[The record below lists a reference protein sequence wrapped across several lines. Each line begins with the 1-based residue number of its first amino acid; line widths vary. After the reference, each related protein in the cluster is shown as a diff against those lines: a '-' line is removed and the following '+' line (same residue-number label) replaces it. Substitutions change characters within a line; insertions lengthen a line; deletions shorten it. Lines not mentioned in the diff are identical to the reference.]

1 MHLSSKS
8 KPSFTAATCR
18 FLLLFCLLNFGTTQH
33 LYAEKLA
40 DLNPFIGDRDAIL
53 VADPQGRIVFSKNAD
68 LQLVPASTLKI
79 FTALVALH
87 YLGPDYRFVTEFYQD
102 HHSNLKVKGYGD
114 PLLISEALAGIALDL
129 TSIPGIEFN
138 HINDIVLDDSYFK
151 TPIAIPGVNL
161 SNEPYDAPI
170 GALCVNFNTV
180 NFKRS
185 PNGIF
190 VSAEPQTPLLPFVQ
204 EKIDASQLD
213 HGRILLSSQRNEN
226 TLYSGH
232 LLLYFLKKEAIQFD
246 GRIRTG
252 KVQKDNDKLIFR
264 YVSSF
269 SLMQVISKLFEY
281 SNNFMANQLL
291 ITCGAKAYGP
301 PGSLENGVQAASA
314 YAKNILK
321 IDKFRL
327 VEGSGISRKNRMS
340 AASFYKI
347 LKVFAPY
354 HFLMRKMGKAFY
366 KTGTLRGINTRAG
379 YIENKEGKLYS
390 FVVLINT
397 PRKSPKPIVDILLRN
412 LD

>member
-8 KPSFTAATCR
+8 KTFFTAATCR
-18 FLLLFCLLNFGTTQH
+18 FLLLFCLLNFGTTRH

-53 VADPQGRIVFSKNAD
+53 VSDPQGRIVFSKNAD
-68 LQLVPASTLKI
+68 IQLVPASTLKI

-102 HHSNLKVKGYGD
+102 HNSNLKVKGYGD
-114 PLLISEALAGIALDL
+114 PLLISEALTEIAHDL
-129 TSIPGIEFN
+129 TSIPDIELN
-138 HINDIVLDDSYFK
+138 HINDLVLDDSYFK
-151 TPIAIPGVNL
+151 TPIAIPGVNW
-161 SNEPYDAPI
+161 SNEPYDATI

-180 NFKRS
+180 NFKRN

-190 VSAEPQTPLLPFVQ
+190 VSAEAQTPLLPFVQ
-204 EKIDASQLD
+204 ERIDASQLN
-213 HGRILLSSQRNEN
+213 HGRILFSSQRSEN

-232 LLLYFLKKEAIQFD
+232 LLLYFLKKEAIQFS
-246 GRIRTG
+246 GMIKTG
-252 KVQKDNDKLIFR
+252 KVQKDNDKLICR

-301 PGSLENGVQAASA
+301 PGTLEKGVQAASA

-321 IDKFRL
+321 IDNIRF

-340 AASFYKI
+340 AVSFYKI
-347 LKVFAPY
+347 LKVFALY
-354 HFLMRKMGKAFY
+354 HFLMRRMGKAFY
-366 KTGTLRGINTRAG
+366 KTGTLKGIHTRAG
-379 YIENKEGKLYS
+379 YIENKEGSLYS
-390 FVVLINT
+390 FVVLVNT
-397 PRKSPKPIVDILLRN
+397 PGKSPKPIMDILLHN

>member
-1 MHLSSKS
+1 MHLSLKS
-8 KPSFTAATCR
+8 KPFFTTATCR
-18 FLLLFCLLNFGTTQH
+18 FLLLFCLLNFGTTKH

-68 LQLVPASTLKI
+68 IQLVPASTLKI

-102 HHSNLKVKGYGD
+102 HNSNLKVKGYGD
-114 PLLISEALAGIALDL
+114 PLLISEALAEIARDL
-129 TSIPGIEFN
+129 TSIPDIEFN
-138 HINDIVLDDSYFK
+138 HINDLVLDDSYFK
-151 TPIAIPGVNL
+151 TPITIPGVNW

-180 NFKRS
+180 NFKRN

-190 VSAEPQTPLLPFVQ
+190 VSAEAQTPLLPFVQ
-204 EKIDASQLD
+204 ERIDASQLN
-213 HGRILLSSQRNEN
+213 HGRILFSSQRSEN

-232 LLLYFLKKEAIQFD
+232 LLLYFLKKEAIQFS
-246 GRIRTG
+246 GRIKTG
-252 KVQKDNDKLIFR
+252 KVQKDNDKLICR

-301 PGSLENGVQAASA
+301 PGTLEKGVQAASA

-321 IDKFRL
+321 IDNIRF

-340 AASFYKI
+340 AVSFYKI

-354 HFLMRKMGKAFY
+354 HFLMHRMGKAFY
-366 KTGTLRGINTRAG
+366 KTGTLKGIHTRAG
-379 YIENKEGKLYS
+379 YIENKEGSLYS
-390 FVVLINT
+390 FVVLVNT
-397 PRKSPKPIVDILLRN
+397 PGKSPKPIMDILLHN

>member
-1 MHLSSKS
+1 MHLSLKS
-8 KPSFTAATCR
+8 KPFFTTATCR
-18 FLLLFCLLNFGTTQH
+18 FLLLFCLLNFGTTKH
-33 LYAEKLA
+33 LCAEKLA

-68 LQLVPASTLKI
+68 IQLVPASTLKI

-102 HHSNLKVKGYGD
+102 HNSNLKVKGYGD
-114 PLLISEALAGIALDL
+114 PLLISEALAEIARDL
-129 TSIPGIEFN
+129 TSIPDIEFN
-138 HINDIVLDDSYFK
+138 HINDLVLDDSYFK
-151 TPIAIPGVNL
+151 TPITIPGVNW

-180 NFKRS
+180 NFKRN

-190 VSAEPQTPLLPFVQ
+190 VSAEAQTPLLPFVQ
-204 EKIDASQLD
+204 ERIDASQLN
-213 HGRILLSSQRNEN
+213 HGRILFSSQRSEN

-232 LLLYFLKKEAIQFD
+232 LLLYFLKKEAIQFS
-246 GRIRTG
+246 GRIKTG
-252 KVQKDNDKLIFR
+252 KVQKDNDKLICR

-301 PGSLENGVQAASA
+301 PGTLEKGVQAASA

-321 IDKFRL
+321 IDNIRF

-340 AASFYKI
+340 AVSFYKI

-354 HFLMRKMGKAFY
+354 HFLMHRMGKAFY
-366 KTGTLRGINTRAG
+366 KTGTLKGIHTRAG
-379 YIENKEGKLYS
+379 YIENKEGSLYS
-390 FVVLINT
+390 FVVLVNT
-397 PRKSPKPIVDILLRN
+397 PGKSPKPIMDILLHN

>member
-8 KPSFTAATCR
+8 RTFFTTATCR
-18 FLLLFCLLNFGTTQH
+18 FLLLFCLLNFGTTKH
-33 LYAEKLA
+33 LCAEKLV

-68 LQLVPASTLKI
+68 IQLVPASTLKI

-102 HHSNLKVKGYGD
+102 HNSNLKVKGYGD
-114 PLLISEALAGIALDL
+114 PLLISEALAEIARDL
-129 TSIPGIEFN
+129 TSIPDIEFN
-138 HINDIVLDDSYFK
+138 HINDLVLDDSYFK
-151 TPIAIPGVNL
+151 TPITIPGVNW

-180 NFKRS
+180 NFKRN

-190 VSAEPQTPLLPFVQ
+190 VSAEAQTPLLPFVQ
-204 EKIDASQLD
+204 EKIDASQLN
-213 HGRILLSSQRNEN
+213 HGRILFSSQRSEN

-232 LLLYFLKKEAIQFD
+232 LLLYFLKKEAIQFS
-246 GRIRTG
+246 GRIKTG
-252 KVQKDNDKLIFR
+252 KVQKDNDKLICR

-301 PGSLENGVQAASA
+301 PGTLEKGVQAASA

-321 IDKFRL
+321 IDNIRF

-340 AASFYKI
+340 AVSFYKI

-354 HFLMRKMGKAFY
+354 HFLMHRMGKAFY
-366 KTGTLRGINTRAG
+366 KTGTLKGIHTRAG
-379 YIENKEGKLYS
+379 YIENKEGSLYS
-390 FVVLINT
+390 FVVLVNT
-397 PRKSPKPIVDILLRN
+397 PGKSPKPIMDILLHN

>member
-1 MHLSSKS
+1 MHLPSQS
-8 KPSFTAATCR
+8 KPFFTAAICR
-18 FLLLFCLLNFGTTQH
+18 FLLLFCLLNFGTTKH

-68 LQLVPASTLKI
+68 IQLVPASTLKI

-102 HHSNLKVKGYGD
+102 HNSNLKVKGYGD
-114 PLLISEALAGIALDL
+114 PLLISEALTEIAHDL
-129 TSIPGIEFN
+129 TSIPDIELN
-138 HINDIVLDDSYFK
+138 HINDLVLDDSYFK
-151 TPIAIPGVNL
+151 TPITIPGVNW
-161 SNEPYDAPI
+161 SNEPYDATI

-180 NFKRS
+180 NFKRN

-190 VSAEPQTPLLPFVQ
+190 VSAETQTPLLPFVQ
-204 EKIDASQLD
+204 ERIDASQLN
-213 HGRILLSSQRNEN
+213 HGRILFSSQRSEN

-232 LLLYFLKKEAIQFD
+232 LLLYFLKKEAIQFS
-246 GRIRTG
+246 GRIKTG
-252 KVQKDNDKLIFR
+252 KVQKDNDKLICR

-301 PGSLENGVQAASA
+301 PGTLEKGVQAASA

-321 IDKFRL
+321 IDNIRF

-340 AASFYKI
+340 AVSFYKI
-347 LKVFAPY
+347 LKVFVPY
-354 HFLMRKMGKAFY
+354 HFLMHRMGKAFY
-366 KTGTLRGINTRAG
+366 KTGTLKGIHTRAG
-379 YIENKEGKLYS
+379 YIENKEGSLYS
-390 FVVLINT
+390 FVVLVNT
-397 PRKSPKPIVDILLRN
+397 PGKSPKPIMDILLHN

>member
-8 KPSFTAATCR
+8 KTFFTAATCR
-18 FLLLFCLLNFGTTQH
+18 FLLLFCLLNFGTTRH

-53 VADPQGRIVFSKNAD
+53 VSDPQGRIVFSKNAD
-68 LQLVPASTLKI
+68 IQLVPASTLKI
-79 FTALVALH
+79 LTALVALH

-102 HHSNLKVKGYGD
+102 HNSNLKVKGYGD
-114 PLLISEALAGIALDL
+114 PLLISEALTEIAHDL
-129 TSIPGIEFN
+129 TSIPDIELN
-138 HINDIVLDDSYFK
+138 HINDLVLDDSYFK
-151 TPIAIPGVNL
+151 TPIAIPGVNW
-161 SNEPYDAPI
+161 SNEPYDATI

-180 NFKRS
+180 NFKRN

-190 VSAEPQTPLLPFVQ
+190 VSAETQTPLLPFVQ
-204 EKIDASQLD
+204 ERIDASQLN
-213 HGRILLSSQRNEN
+213 HGRILLSSQRSEN

-232 LLLYFLKKEAIQFD
+232 LLLYFLKKEAIRFS
-246 GRIRTG
+246 GKIKTG

-269 SLMQVISKLFEY
+269 SLMQAISKLFEY

-301 PGSLENGVQAASA
+301 PGTLEKGVQAASA

-321 IDKFRL
+321 IDNIRF

-340 AASFYKI
+340 AVSFYKI

-354 HFLMRKMGKAFY
+354 HFLMRRMGKAFY
-366 KTGTLRGINTRAG
+366 KTGTLKGIHTRAG
-379 YIENKEGKLYS
+379 YIENKEGRLYS
-390 FVVLINT
+390 FVVLVNT
-397 PRKSPKPIVDILLRN
+397 PGKSPKPIMDILLRN